1 MNYTNILKKK
11 SLKLSV
17 VNRRIDL
24 LDRHLLNHPEDYQ
37 AVICI
42 LALRSEALRRTR
54 EINQLNYLAKVELYK

>member
-1 MNYTNILKKK
+1 MNYINILHKK

-24 LDRHLLNHPEDYQ
+24 LNKHLLNHPEDYQ

-42 LALRSEALRRTR
+42 LALRSEALRRTK
-54 EINQLNYLAKVELYK
+54 EINILSYLAKVELYK

>member
-1 MNYTNILKKK
+1 MNYTNILRKK

-24 LDRHLLNHPEDYQ
+24 LDKHLLNHPEDYQ

-54 EINQLNYLAKVELYK
+54 EINRLSYLAKVELYK

>member
-1 MNYTNILKKK
+1 MNYTNILRKK

-24 LDRHLLNHPEDYQ
+24 LDKHLLNHPEDYQ

-54 EINQLNYLAKVELYK
+54 EIKRLSYSAKVELYK

>member
-1 MNYTNILKKK
+1 MNYTNILRKK

-24 LDRHLLNHPEDYQ
+24 LDKHLLNHPEDYQ

-54 EINQLNYLAKVELYK
+54 EIKRLSYLDKVELYK

>member
-1 MNYTNILKKK
+1 MNYTNILRKK

-24 LDRHLLNHPEDYQ
+24 LDKHLLNHPEDYQ

-42 LALRSEALRRTR
+42 LSLRSEALRRTR
-54 EINQLNYLAKVELYK
+54 EIKQLNYLAKVELYK

>member
-1 MNYTNILKKK
+1 MNYTNILHKK

-24 LDRHLLNHPEDYQ
+24 LNKHLLNHPEDYQ

-42 LALRSEALRRTR
+42 LTLRSEALRRTK
-54 EINQLNYLAKVELYK
+54 EINILSYLAKVELYK

>member
-1 MNYTNILKKK
+1 MNYTNILRKK

-24 LDRHLLNHPEDYQ
+24 LDKHLLNYPEDYQ

-42 LALRSEALRRTR
+42 LYLRSEALRRTR
-54 EINQLNYLAKVELYK
+54 EIKRLNYLAKVELYK

>member
-1 MNYTNILKKK
+1 MNYTNILRKK

-24 LDRHLLNHPEDYQ
+24 LDKHLLNHPEDYQ

-42 LALRSEALRRTR
+42 LALRSEALRIIQ
-54 EINQLNYLAKVELYK
+54 EIKRLSYLAKVELYK

>member
-1 MNYTNILKKK
+1 MNYTNILHKK

-24 LDRHLLNHPEDYQ
+24 LNKHLLNHPEDYQ

-42 LALRSEALRRTR
+42 LALRSEALRRTE
-54 EINQLNYLAKVELYK
+54 EINILSYLAKVELYK